1 MFLYNIHKI
10 RIRDAKIETFLDD
23 FLDDVRSIGSDYQL
37 RLHTNFFVTHGK
49 QRTPQVSVTLL
60 NSGLVMPSFGGVEGL
75 GYYGR
80 VSARNSEGYSLP
92 MQAPEPMAP
101 KVVPAAP
108 TGVSLSVSSAT
119 SLRLMFGSP
128 SDNGRDSI
136 TGYLVEWSTSSAFTN
151 VQSIEV
157 SNLSR

>member
-1 MFLYNIHKI
+1 MVRLI
-10 RIRDAKIETFLDD
+10 RPA
-23 FLDDVRSIGSDYQL
+23 GS
-37 RLHTNFFVTHGK
+37 
-49 QRTPQVSVTLL
+49 
-60 NSGLVMPSFGGVEGL
+60 LVMPSFGGVEGL

-128 SDNGRDSI
+128 SDNGGDNI

-157 SNLSR
+157 SNLSRGSPFFADITSQLQQMQSQFFRFLVEFPCCKRPRAHKSRVESRSNS